1 MTPDYVTKDQLEI
14 IIAPQVMAMATD
26 DSPSDSFVTDTSILD
41 DHLAIAES
49 RVESY
54 LLEYDLEQIED
65 DPPPVIIWAVTFIA
79 AYTLFQRSD
88 LTTSEDVRESYM
100 EVMNWLSEVQEGKAT
115 IPGLDSYDETFTGF
129 GDTSTMYLNRIPHS
143 DSIPTL

>member
-14 IIAPQVMAMATD
+14 IITSQDMAAATD
-26 DSPSDSFVTDTSILD
+26 DSRSESLVADDGILE
-41 DHLAIAES
+41 DHIAIAES

-54 LLEYDLEQIED
+54 LVEYDLEKVQD
-65 DPPPVIIWAVTFIA
+65 DPPPVVVWAVTFIA

-100 EVMNWLSEVQEGKAT
+100 EVMNWLSEVQEGTAT
-115 IPGLDSYDETFTGF
+115 IPGLDSYDDTFIGF
-129 GDTSTMYLNRIPHS
+129 GDTSTMILDRIPHS

>member
-1 MTPDYVTKDQLEI
+1 MTPDYVTTDQLEI
-14 IIAPQVMAMATD
+14 IITEQDMAMATD
-26 DSPSDSFVTDTSILD
+26 DSQSDTFIVDQSVVK

-54 LLEYDLEQIED
+54 LVDYDLERIEEE
-65 DPPPVIIWAVTFIA
+65 PPPVIIWAVTFIA

>member
-14 IIAPQVMAMATD
+14 IITSQDMAMATD
-26 DSPSDSFVTDTSILD
+26 DSQSEALTADNAILE

-54 LLEYDLEQIED
+54 LVEYDLEEIAD
-65 DPPPVIIWAVTFIA
+65 DPPPVIVWAVTFIA

-88 LTTSEDVRESYM
+88 LTTSDDVRDSYM

-115 IPGLDSYDETFTGF
+115 IPGLDSYDDTFTGF
-129 GDTSTMYLNRIPHS
+129 GDTSTMYLDRIPHS